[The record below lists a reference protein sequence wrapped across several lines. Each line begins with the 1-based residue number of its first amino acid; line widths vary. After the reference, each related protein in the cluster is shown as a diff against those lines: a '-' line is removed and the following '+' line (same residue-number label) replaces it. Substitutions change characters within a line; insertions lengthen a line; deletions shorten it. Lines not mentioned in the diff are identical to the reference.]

1 MVTTRRSK
9 TEATSLAAPLS
20 PLPLRPRWFL
30 GIGPF
35 DTNGDFFFLI
45 WFLTTQGFVFIFFIL
60 FYFCSAVF
68 KLEGVEGGAD
78 WTEG

>member
-1 MVTTRRSK
+1 M
-9 TEATSLAAPLS
+9 
-20 PLPLRPRWFL
+20 
-30 GIGPF
+30 GI
-35 DTNGDFFFLI
+35 FFLI

-68 KLEGVEGGAD
+68 KLEGVEGGAG